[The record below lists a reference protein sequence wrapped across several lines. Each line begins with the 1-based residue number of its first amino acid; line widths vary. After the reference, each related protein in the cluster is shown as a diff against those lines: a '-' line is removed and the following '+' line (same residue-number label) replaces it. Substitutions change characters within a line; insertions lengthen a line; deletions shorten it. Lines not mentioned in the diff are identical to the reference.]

1 MIHVVATIT
10 VKPGCREKY
19 LETFRQ
25 LIPAVK
31 AEAGCR
37 EYLPTLDIDSGFR
50 SQVDLRDNV
59 VTIVEAWD
67 SIEALQAHLQMPHML
82 AYKEEVKDWV
92 EGVSLQVLQ
101 PA

>member
-10 VKPGCREKY
+10 VRPGCREQY
-19 LETFRQ
+19 LDAFRQ

-50 SQVDLRDNV
+50 S
-59 VTIVEAWD
+59 
-67 SIEALQAHLQMPHML
+67 
-82 AYKEEVKDWV
+82 
-92 EGVSLQVLQ
+92 
-101 PA
+101 